1 MKIMEKEL
9 SEEQLMELMPRKMVN
24 KILGRTVYIN
34 EYRDIIRMYNYIHIY
49 NKDAQKYLE
58 LFKNEKGILMYTMRS
73 AMGSLSFKAYDCEKD
88 LAMYKSLMVRI
99 TGQIGINSLI
109 SRAQWG
115 GKENIETLTNLIL
128 MAIKNN

>member
-34 EYRDIIRMYNYIHIY
+34 EYRDIIKMYNYIGI
-49 NKDAQKYLE
+49 NKKDVQKYLE
-58 LFKNEKGILMYTMRS
+58 LFKNEKGVLMYAMRS
-73 AMGSLSFKAYDCEKD
+73 AMDSLGFHVYEYERE
-88 LAMYKSLMVRI
+88 LFMYKSLMVRI
-99 TGQIGINSLI
+99 TGQTGITELI
-109 SRAQWG
+109 RRVRYD
-115 GKENIETLTNLIL
+115 KDDFETLKNLIL